1 MGTNHG
7 QTLTGIA
14 LSIALIGNTSAVHAN
29 DDNEKRMHAKTTT
42 PIEHVIVIIGEN
54 HTFDNLF
61 GAYRPAPGQTIANLL
76 SKGIIKADG
85 TPGPHFNRAGKN

>member
-1 MGTNHG
+1 MMTNHG
-7 QTLTGIA
+7 HTLTLMA
-14 LSIALIGNTSAVHAN
+14 LSIALIGNASAVHAN
-29 DDNEKRMHAKTTT
+29 DSDEKRQHAKTTT

-61 GAYRPAPGQTIANLL
+61 GAYRPAPGQTISNLL

-85 TPGPHFNRAGKN
+85 TPGVGR